1 MESLLAISLLAGM
14 LAAFNPCGF
23 AMLPAYLGVQILK
36 QTTDKK
42 GNYLRALKFSFGMG
56 AGLLLTFTAF
66 GLVVIPFASSIQA
79 YLPWVTLVVA
89 LLLAATGIAILAGK
103 SVGLTK
109 LFRPSIAPKSGLL
122 SQVGYGVTYALASLS
137 CTIGPFLA
145 VTATAIRSS
154 SWFEIPI
161 IFGAYGFGMSAM
173 VLLLALLTASSSQG
187 AIAWLRR
194 KGKLL
199 EQLIAGFLI
208 VVAIYLFAYGVFELQ
223 VAAGNLQ
230 PNAVISTAIDL
241 QSYVSRFVYGVGPL
255 WVIVGVVLLSAFA
268 VWGFRKSNRS
278 GSKSKLPTEK

>member
-1 MESLLAISLLAGM
+1 MESMLTISLLAGM

-36 QTTDKK
+36 QTTDEK

-66 GLVVIPFASSIQA
+66 GLLVIPFASSIEA
-79 YLPWVTLVVA
+79 YLPWVTLAVA
-89 LLLAATGIAILAGK
+89 LLLAVTGIAIFAGK

-154 SWFEIPI
+154 SWIEILI
-161 IFGAYGFGMSAM
+161 TFAAYGFGMSAI
-173 VLLLALLTASSSQG
+173 VLLLALLTASSSQK
-187 AIAWLRR
+187 AIAWLRQ
-194 KGKLL
+194 KGQLL
-199 EQLIAGFLI
+199 EKLIAGFLI
-208 VVAIYLFAYGVFELQ
+208 LVAIYLFAYGVFELQ
-223 VAAGNLQ
+223 VAAGDLA
-230 PNAVISTAIDL
+230 PNVLISTAIDL
-241 QSYVSRFVYGVGPL
+241 QSYVSRFVYGIGPF
-255 WVIVGVVLLSAFA
+255 WVIVGAVLLSAFT
-268 VWGFRKSNRS
+268 VWGFRKSH
-278 GSKSKLPTEK
+278 KSASTAELPTE